1 VVISFS
7 SEKPRQQLLDKKYVY
22 TFRKNRRKAFI
33 KAARHYWRMPLKNW
47 GHKDWANEGRTKP
60 RLCYVD
66 IHEIGEFN
74 PHEVD
79 PITKYLTHPL
89 KIYFQLSGFNSLSG
103 WESVI
108 SDKAPPFGATEGW
121 LYKVMLQT
129 CSETADKVEK

>member
-60 RLCYVD
+60 KMCDVIIFEVGDLVLKNLEKYVL
-66 IHEIGEFN
+66 G
-74 PHEVD
+74 
-79 PITKYLTHPL
+79 
-89 KIYFQLSGFNSLSG
+89 SGFEDLEEWGQEIARLNG
-103 WESVI
+103 WDEPRVH
-108 SDKAPPFGATEGW
+108 DKGW
-121 LYKVMLQT
+121 LYKVIWAPEEEEK
-129 CSETADKVEK
+129 SEWT